1 MRIAVL
7 SVQVPFVRGGAE
19 VHADNLIHELRAR
32 GFEAELITLPFKWY
46 PPQAIIDTIA
56 MARTIDLREASGVK
70 IDRLIGLKF
79 PAYLA
84 PHPNKVLWILH
95 QHRTA
100 YELWDHSQ
108 FSDLIQFPDGQVV
121 RDVIRQ
127 VDTRFIPEARA
138 VYANSRNVAERLHR
152 FNGIA
157 AKPLYHPPNGADA
170 FYSAEAQDYLFFPS
184 RITPLKRQG
193 LVIEALAHCEEPV
206 QMVFAG
212 AADTPS
218 HLAGLKMRASEL
230 NVQDRIVWEGFI
242 LEKRKH
248 QLYAECLAVV
258 FPPTDEDYG
267 YVTLEAMLAQKPVI
281 TASDSGGPLE
291 FLLHGES
298 GLIVEPEPLAL
309 ARAMDEL
316 WRDKRK
322 AAKMGMAGHAYYAKS
337 QISWNNVVDA
347 LTA

>member
-1 MRIAVL
+1 
-7 SVQVPFVRGGAE
+7 
-19 VHADNLIHELRAR
+19 
-32 GFEAELITLPFKWY
+32 
-46 PPQAIIDTIA
+46 
-56 MARTIDLREASGVK
+56 
-70 IDRLIGLKF
+70 
-79 PAYLA
+79 
-84 PHPNKVLWILH
+84 
-95 QHRTA
+95 
-100 YELWDHSQ
+100 
-108 FSDLIQFPDGQVV
+108 
-121 RDVIRQ
+121 
-127 VDTRFIPEARA
+127 
-138 VYANSRNVAERLHR
+138 
-152 FNGIA
+152 
-157 AKPLYHPPNGADA
+157 
-170 FYSAEAQDYLFFPS
+170 
-184 RITPLKRQG
+184 
-193 LVIEALAHCEEPV
+193 
-206 QMVFAG
+206 MVFAG